1 MAARPSATTNFPA
14 APGYP
19 GRGLFLG
26 LAAPLN
32 QFKIPPAIHQITQA
46 VGIGMAE
53 AGLLMSI
60 FSLVGIALALP
71 RA

>member
-1 MAARPSATTNFPA
+1 
-14 APGYP
+14 
-19 GRGLFLG
+19 